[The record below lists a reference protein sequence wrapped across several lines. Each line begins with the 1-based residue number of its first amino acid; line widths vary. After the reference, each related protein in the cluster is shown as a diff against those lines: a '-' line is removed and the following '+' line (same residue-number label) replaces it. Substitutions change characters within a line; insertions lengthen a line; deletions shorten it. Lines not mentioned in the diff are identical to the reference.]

1 MHVPIFQHDAAR
13 AASKAASTMQ
23 DTAQEHAT
31 AQPSE
36 QERKRIQKSAS
47 LWYSAG
53 SLLLA
58 LQSLIML
65 VVLTR
70 VCDVYVAGVFTI
82 AFANANL
89 FLNVGK
95 FGVRKFQASDRQ
107 GQFFFREY
115 RASRIATCLA
125 MVLAAAAYIAYS
137 ALTLGYSGEK
147 TAVMLVMC
155 VFKAVEAFEDVYTG
169 AYQLED
175 RLDVGARLLTLRAA
189 VTVVVFAI
197 LTIAIGSLLPA
208 LVATTVFTACFLAGQ
223 VVYVRKRYGMPHTS
237 SLRGAATVAK
247 LLRECV
253 PVFVA
258 DFLLFYMGNA
268 SKYAID
274 AIMDD
279 AAQAYFGYIS
289 MPVFVVMLLASFIY
303 TPMIGSLTDQWRS
316 GDVRGFAMRF
326 VKLAGIVCALT
337 LACDAAAFLLGIPVL
352 NLLYNAQLEPYLAEL
367 LVLMTG
373 GGFLALAT
381 LATLGI
387 TIVRFQ
393 RILIP
398 LYVVLSLATFFMAN
412 WAVTNFGI
420 TGASWA
426 YFATMTTSALVFAI
440 TFTASM
446 RIMKRVS

>member
-1 MHVPIFQHDAAR
+1 MGIKERKDNAETSEL
-13 AASKAASTMQ
+13 ASELDQ
-23 DTAQEHAT
+23 
-31 AQPSE
+31 
-36 QERKRIQKSAS
+36 KRIQKAAS
-47 LWYSAG
+47 LWYSVG

-95 FGVRKFQASDRQ
+95 FGVRKFQASDRL
-107 GQFFFREY
+107 GQFAFREY

-125 MVLAAAAYIAYS
+125 MIVTASAYVAYS
-137 ALTLGYSGEK
+137 AFTLEYSADK
-147 TAVMLVMC
+147 TAVMVVMC
-155 VFKAVEAFEDVYTG
+155 IFKAVEAFEDVYTG
-169 AYQLED
+169 AYQLDD
-175 RLDVGARLLTLRAA
+175 RLDVGARMLTLRAA
-189 VTVVVFAI
+189 VTIAVFAV
-197 LTIAIGSLLPA
+197 LTVAFGALLPA
-208 LVATTVFTACFLAGQ
+208 LVTTTVFTAVFLAAQ
-223 VVYVRKRYGMPHTS
+223 VFYVRKRYGMPHPGI
-237 SLRGAATVAK
+237 LRGVGTVVK
-247 LLRECV
+247 LLKECA
-253 PVFVA
+253 PVFAA

-303 TPMIGSLTDQWRS
+303 TPMIGSLTDTWQS
-316 GDVRGFAMRF
+316 GNVRGFAMRF
-326 VKLAGIVCALT
+326 VKLGAIVVGLT
-337 LACDAAAFLLGIPVL
+337 IACDLAAWLVGIPVL
-352 NLLYNAQLEPYLAEL
+352 NILYNTQLEQYLLEL

-381 LATLGI
+381 LSTLGV

-393 RILIP
+393 KVLIV
-398 LYVVLSLATFFMAN
+398 LYGFLALGAFFLSN
-412 WAVTNFGI
+412 WAVGAFGI

-426 YFATMTTSALVFAI
+426 YFATMVANAVVLTAAFLVG
-440 TFTASM
+440 M
-446 RIMKRVS
+446 RVKRVAD

>member
-1 MHVPIFQHDAAR
+1 MPIRPIPEDVEEQADSSAR
-13 AASKAASTMQ
+13 LK
-23 DTAQEHAT
+23 H
-31 AQPSE
+31 
-36 QERKRIQKSAS
+36 IQRQTSI
-47 LWYSAG
+47 WYTAG

-95 FGVRKFQASDRQ
+95 FGMRKFHASDRK
-107 GQFFFREY
+107 GQFTFEEY
-115 RASRIATCLA
+115 RASRIATCIA
-125 MVLAAAAYIAYS
+125 MIMASSAYIAFCAATLNYS
-137 ALTLGYSGEK
+137 NDKTL
-147 TAVMLVMC
+147 VMIIMC

-175 RLDVGARLLTLRAA
+175 RLDVGARMFTIRAGVTIAVFALLTVA
-189 VTVVVFAI
+189 F
-197 LTIAIGSLLPA
+197 GSLLPA
-208 LVATTVFTACFLAGQ
+208 LSISTVFTALFLAGQ
-223 VVYVRKRYGMPHTS
+223 VLYVRKRYGMPHAKGYRGLTNVV
-237 SLRGAATVAK
+237 SLI
-247 LLRECV
+247 RECL

-289 MPVFVVMLLASFIY
+289 MPVFVVMLLASFVY
-303 TPMIGSLTDQWRS
+303 TPMIGSLTDQWQA
-316 GDVRGFAMRF
+316 GKIKAFALRF
-326 VKLAGIVCALT
+326 VKLVGLVTALT
-337 LACDAAAFLLGIPVL
+337 LACDIAAFAIGIPVL
-352 NLLYNAQLEPYLAEL
+352 NILYNASLEQYRVEL
-367 LVLMTG
+367 IVLMTG

-393 RILIP
+393 KTLIP
-398 LYVVLSLATFFMAN
+398 LYGIVAILAYLISN
-412 WAVTNFGI
+412 WAVTAFGI

-426 YFATMTTSALVFAI
+426 YFAVMATNAIVFSA
-440 TFTASM
+440 TFLIGM
-446 RIMKRVS
+446 KLKRVEP

>member
-1 MHVPIFQHDAAR
+1 MKDKVQIH
-13 AASKAASTMQ
+13 ASSTL
-23 DTAQEHAT
+23 AE
-31 AQPSE
+31 S
-36 QERKRIQKSAS
+36 ERKRIQRSAS

-53 SLLLA
+53 SMLLA

-95 FGVRKFQASDRQ
+95 FGVRKFQASDRR
-107 GQFFFREY
+107 GQFMFREY

-125 MVLAAAAYIAYS
+125 MIASACAYIAYCS
-137 ALTLGYSGEK
+137 VTVGYSSEK
-147 TAVMLVMC
+147 TAVMVVMC

-189 VTVVVFAI
+189 VTVAVFAI
-197 LTIAIGSLLPA
+197 LTIAFGSLLPA
-208 LVATTVFTACFLAGQ
+208 LIATTIFTACFLACQ
-223 VVYVRKRYGMPHTS
+223 VFYVRKRYGMPRVS
-237 SLRGAATVAK
+237 ELRGPAVVAR
-247 LLRECV
+247 LLKECV
-253 PVFVA
+253 PVFIA

-268 SKYAID
+268 AKYAID

-316 GDVRGFAMRF
+316 GDIRGFALRF
-326 VKLAGIVCALT
+326 LKLSGVAVALT
-337 LACDAAAFLLGIPVL
+337 LACDAVAFAIGIPVL
-352 NLLYNAQLEPYLAEL
+352 NVLYNAQLESYLIEL

-393 RILIP
+393 NILIP
-398 LYVVLSLATFFMAN
+398 LYGALAIGAFLVSNSGVSA
-412 WAVTNFGI
+412 FGI
-420 TGASWA
+420 TGAAWA
-426 YFATMTTSALVFAI
+426 YFLTMLASAIVFAVA
-440 TFTASM
+440 FAASI
-446 RIMKRVS
+446 RLKSRSVSS

>member
-1 MHVPIFQHDAAR
+1 MYIDGPDRTETPDERQ
-13 AASKAASTMQ
+13 
-23 DTAQEHAT
+23 
-31 AQPSE
+31 
-36 QERKRIQKSAS
+36 RKRIQKSAS
-47 LWYSAG
+47 LWYSVG

-107 GQFFFREY
+107 GQFAFREY

-125 MVLAAAAYIAYS
+125 MIATASAYIAYS
-137 ALTLGYSGEK
+137 AATLDYSGEK
-147 TAVMLVMC
+147 TAVMVVMC

-175 RLDVGARLLTLRAA
+175 RLDVGARMLTLRAA
-189 VTVVVFAI
+189 VTIAVFAI
-197 LTIAIGSLLPA
+197 LTVAFGSLLPA
-208 LVATTVFTACFLAGQ
+208 LVATTVFTAAFLAAQ
-223 VVYVRKRYGMPHTS
+223 VLYVRKRYDMPKPGV
-237 SLRGAATVAK
+237 LRNARTVVN
-247 LLRECV
+247 LLKECA
-253 PVFVA
+253 PVFAA
-258 DFLLFYMGNA
+258 DFLLFYIGNA

-303 TPMIGSLTDQWRS
+303 TPMIGSLTDTWQS

-326 VKLAGIVCALT
+326 VKLTAVVAALT
-337 LACDAAAFLLGIPVL
+337 LGCDIAAWLIGIPVL
-352 NLLYNAQLEPYLAEL
+352 NILYNAHLEQYLSEL

-381 LATLGI
+381 LSTLGV

-393 RILIP
+393 KVLVP
-398 LYVVLSLATFFMAN
+398 LYGALAIAAFLLSN
-412 WAVTNFGI
+412 WAVASFGI

-426 YFATMTTSALVFAI
+426 YFITMLANAVVLTAAFIAGTRLKRI
-440 TFTASM
+440 T
-446 RIMKRVS
+446 V